1 MTPDRT
7 TDPDETSRRARRRGG
22 RRLVFEG
29 EAREWLEALPLG
41 NGRIGAM
48 CGGGVRAVLHLNEE
62 SVWSG
67 APWRD
72 ERQRPLAP
80 EESQRLLAEAR
91 RAVLEGRP
99 REAEELLQR
108 RQSGYSQAF
117 LPVGSLVVGPRAGED
132 RTPVV
137 RALDLGAAVHELR
150 AGDQTAE
157 TFVSAADDVLVHAV
171 SGAAAPIELSFSTPL
186 RETAREELADGFA
199 ALLAAPLDVAPG
211 HEPDLPAATWPDD
224 GERTVEVAVVLRRR
238 EEGERT
244 VFALAIETT
253 YAGPTAELSSPDD
266 ALRRAHERAEAA
278 LASGYERLRAAHVRA
293 HAELF
298 DRVRIDLG
306 RAPDSSTSERLERAR
321 SAGDVAAADPDLVA
335 TLFDYGRY
343 LLISSSRPGRLP
355 ANLQGLWNAEMRPPW
370 SSNYTLNINTE
381 MNCWAAE
388 VTALPETAQPLIRFV
403 GALAERGARTAAIDY
418 GAPGWVA
425 HHNSDAWAFTA
436 TVGAGHGSPC
446 WAFWPFAGPWL
457 IRHLSEHVAFGSAPD
472 GFVDGTL
479 RPLARGAAEFLLAW
493 LVRLPDGSL
502 GTAPST
508 SPENTFRVGSH
519 EVGVGVT
526 STMDLA
532 LAREL
537 LGTVVTLGPDDDP
550 LVGTARDA
558 LDALPEVSSRATDE
572 GVLEWDAVVDEVDP
586 QHRHV
591 SHLYPLYPGD
601 AADEAFERAA
611 AVTLDRRGLDSTGWS
626 LAWKTALW
634 ARLGR
639 ADRVAD
645 LLRLF
650 FRDARGIGFGEAGG
664 LYANLFAAHPPFQI
678 DGNLGFTGGFAEC
691 LLQSHRGR
699 IDLLPAV
706 PTALASGRVAGL
718 IARPG
723 VVVDI
728 AWADG
733 RLVSARLRAR
743 SGRDGRMR
751 LRWGGREIEIEVSSG
766 ADTVVS
772 AADFDA

>member
-1 MTPDRT
+1 MTPACT
-7 TDPDETSRRARRRGG
+7 SDPSALSRRQRRRGG

-29 EAREWLEALPLG
+29 PAREWLEALPLG

-48 CGGGVRAVLHLNEE
+48 CGGGLRAEIGLNEE
-62 SVWSG
+62 TVWSG
-67 APWRD
+67 APRRD

-80 EESQRLLAEAR
+80 EEAQRLLADAR

-99 REAEELLQR
+99 HEAEELLRR
-108 RQSGYSQAF
+108 RQSGYSQAY
-117 LPVGSLVVGPRAGED
+117 LPVGTLVVGPQED
-132 RTPVV
+132 EEPAEVV
-137 RALDLGAAVHELR
+137 RSLDLATAVHELR
-150 AGDQTAE
+150 AGGHAAE
-157 TFVSAADDVLVHAV
+157 TFASATAEVLVHAV
-171 SGAAAPIELSFSTPL
+171 SGAPSPLEVAFTTPL
-186 RETAREELADGFA
+186 REASRAELADGFA
-199 ALLAAPLDVAPG
+199 VLLEAPVDVAPG
-211 HEPDLPAATWPDD
+211 HEPDLPAATW
-224 GERTVEVAVVLRRR
+224 GEGDERGVEVAVVVRRR
-238 EEGERT
+238 DEPAR
-244 VFALAIETT
+244 VVIVVAIETT
-253 YAGPTAELSSPDD
+253 YAGPAADLSSADE
-266 ALRRAHERAEAA
+266 AMRRAHARVDAA
-278 LASGYERLRAAHVRA
+278 LATPYDRLRDEHVAAHA
-293 HAELF
+293 ALF

-306 RAPDSSTSERLERAR
+306 RAPDATTSERLARAR
-321 SAGDVAAADPDLVA
+321 SRGDVAAADPDLVA

-343 LLISSSRPGRLP
+343 LLLSSARPGGLP
-355 ANLQGLWNAEMRPPW
+355 ATLQGLWNAEMRPPW
-370 SSNYTLNINTE
+370 SSNFTLNINTE
-381 MNCWAAE
+381 MNCWASE
-388 VTALPETAQPLIRFV
+388 VTGLPETAEPLIRFTA
-403 GALAERGARTAAIDY
+403 ALAERGAHTAAVDY

-436 TVGAGHGSPC
+436 TVGAGHGSPS

-457 IRHLSEHVAFGSAPD
+457 LRHAADHVAFGSAPE
-472 GFVDGTL
+472 GFVDATL

-508 SPENTFRVGSH
+508 SPENTFRVDGH

-537 LGTVVTLGPDDDP
+537 LGTVVGLGPDDDA
-550 LVGTARDA
+550 LVGAAREA
-558 LDALPEVSSRATDE
+558 LSALPELSSRATPD
-572 GVLEWDAVVDEVDP
+572 GVLEWDRPVDEVDP

-611 AVTLDRRGLDSTGWS
+611 VATLDRRGLDSTGWS

-639 ADRVAD
+639 PDRIAE
-645 LLRLF
+645 LLELF
-650 FRDARGIGFGEAGG
+650 FRDARGSGFGEAGG

-678 DGNLGFTGGFAEC
+678 DGNLGFTAGFAEC

-706 PTALASGRVAGL
+706 PAALAAGRVSGL
-718 IARPG
+718 VARPG
-723 VVVDI
+723 VVVDL

-733 RLVSARLRAR
+733 RLATARLRAR
-743 SGRDGRMR
+743 EGRDGRVR
-751 LRWGGREIEIEVSSG
+751 VRWDGRETEVDVVST
-766 ADTVVS
+766 ADTVLS
-772 AADFDA
+772 AADFA